1 MESWTGLKINNW
13 IILSAPD
20 QMVVLFTRAKNL
32 SDYQK
37 AMTVFETSEL
47 IQLKVGL
54 TAPETSN
61 CQMVL
66 LMPTWES
73 VWFVWLTQIIWSA
86 AKRQCLKEMH
96 PLSTFLGFRCACG
109 LITAITFQLQCNSW
123 NSLEI
128 NCYKWGAFS
137 AGIFSLFSFHFPKA
151 VFCYIYISSSVLL
164 RTWSDPS
171 IVGTTKFL
179 KNLSE

>member
-1 MESWTGLKINNW
+1 MESWAGLKIKNW
-13 IILSAPD
+13 IILSVSD
-20 QMVVLFTRAKNL
+20 QMAVLFTRAKNL

-37 AMTVFETSEL
+37 AVTVFETSKL

-54 TAPETSN
+54 TALETSN

-86 AKRQCLKEMH
+86 AKRQCLKEVYS
-96 PLSTFLGFRCACG
+96 LSTFLGFRCVRG
-109 LITAITFQLQCNSW
+109 LVTAITFQLHYNSW
-123 NSLEI
+123 NPLEI

-137 AGIFSLFSFHFPKA
+137 GGIFSLIQLPLPKSGVLVYLHFQLSAAQNMIRPTHHRYLNFSQKP
-151 VFCYIYISSSVLL
+151 
-164 RTWSDPS
+164 
-171 IVGTTKFL
+171 
-179 KNLSE
+179 

>member
-13 IILSAPD
+13 IILSVRD

-37 AMTVFETSEL
+37 AMTVFETSKL
-47 IQLKVGL
+47 IQLKVAL

-86 AKRQCLKEMH
+86 AKRQSLKEMY
-96 PLSTFLGFRCACG
+96 PLSTFLGFRCVCG
-109 LITAITFQLQCNSW
+109 LITAITFQLHCNSW

-137 AGIFSLFSFHFPKA
+137 GEIFSLVQFPLRK
-151 VFCYIYISSSVLL
+151 SSVLL
-164 RTWSDPS
+164 YLC
-171 IVGTTKFL
+171 FQ
-179 KNLSE
+179 LSAAQNMSRPTHCRYHKISQKP